1 MAKMRYQR
9 PGAKKRTIKLM
20 TERKTG
26 DGAQIFSIAE
36 VQEGDIADLSGD
48 ELRFAKLARCQ
59 DGSPAWVEA
68 ESDAEV
74 TVQFQP
80 VLPKPPSRRTAWKG
94 RKQHVD
100 AAKKK
105 KQ

>member
-48 ELRFAKLARCQ
+48 ELRFC
-59 DGSPAWVEA
+59 
-68 ESDAEV
+68 
-74 TVQFQP
+74 
-80 VLPKPPSRRTAWKG
+80 
-94 RKQHVD
+94 
-100 AAKKK
+100 
-105 KQ
+105 